1 MKKIITGMMI
11 GIILFSLTACKKEET
26 KTDASRFKEE
36 YESLNGTKNSSG
48 KTIREIEI
56 GEDNPMIYQSTKDIL
71 KKMEDKETFV
81 VYFGFAECPW
91 CRSMLEQFLK
101 SAKDNGIDSIYYVD
115 VQEIRDTY
123 QINDNGEVVE
133 TNPGVDGYKELI
145 EKMKDVL
152 ADYTLTTEN
161 GEEVMVGEKRI
172 YAPNVVAVVAGQ
184 PEKMVEGTSE
194 KLEDPYSKLTDEM
207 KEESYNSFKCLW
219 ECLQE
224 NTLSCK
230 KNAC

>member
-101 SAKDNGIDSIYYVD
+101 SAKDNGIDSIYYV
-115 VQEIRDTY
+115 
-123 QINDNGEVVE
+123 VE

>member
-1 MKKIITGMMI
+1 MKKIITGLMI
-11 GIILFSLTACKKEET
+11 GILLFSLTACKKEET

-56 GEDNPMIYQSTKDIL
+56 EEDNPMIYQSTKDIL

-123 QINDNGEVVE
+123 QINDNGE
-133 TNPGVDGYKELI
+133 GFSDKALKEATHI
-145 EKMKDVL
+145 YFKENNEKNHFGL
-152 ADYTLTTEN
+152 GLY
-161 GEEVMVGEKRI
+161 I
-172 YAPNVVAVVAGQ
+172 
-184 PEKMVEGTSE
+184 
-194 KLEDPYSKLTDEM
+194 SKLLAEKHNGNIILSNTDSGARV
-207 KEESYNSFKCLW
+207 KFSFSYIY
-219 ECLQE
+219 
-224 NTLSCK
+224 
-230 KNAC
+230 